1 MTRSPAQRG
10 GPKGPALP
18 RPAAYLPVSG
28 FRLSA
33 TSACHP
39 PPVAAT
45 SHLEMAATTRAARG
59 AAPTSRQITLTG
71 LQFPFERGGTSSGL
85 RSRLIGY
92 QVRGF
97 WYGYGCGPE
106 PVPDSE
112 HLNQG
117 PDGRDPG
124 PENGS
129 PVPGLPLSSELTC
142 HPPPGAATCHLEMDA
157 SSEG

>member
-1 MTRSPAQRG
+1 MT
-10 GPKGPALP
+10 
-18 RPAAYLPVSG
+18 AAYLPVSG

-97 WYGYGCGPE
+97 WYRYGSSGSGTGTGPNLYL
-106 PVPDSE
+106 V
-112 HLNQG
+112 LNTLT
-117 PDGRDPG
+117 RDLMAETWDLRMAPR
-124 PENGS
+124 S
-129 PVPGLPLSSELTC
+129 PVSP
-142 HPPPGAATCHLEMDA
+142 
-157 SSEG
+157 